1 MQQQSL
7 FSKRRGIKKTNN
19 GTANAWKFLIFNSKE
34 WRASRNRKSFVN
46 HRRFITALAEEKR
59 FISRD
64 TSARWEIISSRPNNI
79 CPPNL
84 LLLNFNSSIV
94 VMRKHRHGG
103 GSLLFF
109 FHSLPLSL
117 SLISPPPQFP
127 LVTAS
132 VPPCYVTA
140 SGKCSSILTG
150 TRLTAGKDK

>member
-7 FSKRRGIKKTNN
+7 FSKKRGIKKTNN
-19 GTANAWKFLIFNSKE
+19 STANAWKFLIFNSKE
-34 WRASRNRKSFVN
+34 RRASRNRKSFVN

-94 VMRKHRHGG
+94 VMRKRRHGG

-117 SLISPPPQFP
+117 SLSYSPSP
-127 LVTAS
+127 LVSFGHGIRPS
-132 VPPCYVTA
+132 VLRDCLWKMFFNFNRDTVN
-140 SGKCSSILTG
+140 SGK
-150 TRLTAGKDK
+150 R

>member
-7 FSKRRGIKKTNN
+7 FSKKRGIKKTNN
-19 GTANAWKFLIFNSKE
+19 STANAWKFLIFNSKE
-34 WRASRNRKSFVN
+34 RRASNRKSFVN

-94 VMRKHRHGG
+94 VMRKRRHGG

-117 SLISPPPQFP
+117 SLLFP
-127 LVTAS
+127 LPLSFLWSRHPSLRAT
-132 VPPCYVTA
+132 
-140 SGKCSSILTG
+140 
-150 TRLTAGKDK
+150 